1 MDDRLLTAILFG
13 LACGM
18 VLGALTARSS
28 NRREK
33 VHGGLLAQ
41 LFHYLGAALIVS
53 ALPGVLATIVLGQGI
68 LRAVAVGAGFVL
80 SSLAML
86 FVYAVFERGARAKLP
101 AAQDDEWTA
110 EKARTS
116 GL

>member
-1 MDDRLLTAILFG
+1 MERLQIAILIG
-13 LACGM
+13 LACGA

-28 NRREK
+28 NRRDR
-33 VHGGLLAQ
+33 VYGGPLAH
-41 LFHYLGAALIVS
+41 LFHYLGAAFFVS

-68 LRAVAVGAGFVL
+68 VRAVAVGAGFVL
-80 SSLAML
+80 LSLVTL
-86 FVYAVFERGARAKLP
+86 FVYALFERGARP
-101 AAQDDEWTA
+101 VVVSQQDEEWTA